1 MDFRKIQ
8 CFKEISEDSLK
19 QLNENHKLFLYKIG
33 QPLSTKNV
41 LSKNILLILEGT
53 ARLIVED
60 KNTIK
65 TVAKLGIGSWV
76 GLGSLLRLKA
86 CEEVIS
92 SEEIKAISF
101 PEEIIIDLYKNEK
114 SFQDYCNSNLF
125 PCEISS
131 ITEMLINK
139 SSRTDINLIAAFKI
153 IGNSAKL
160 KLLNNEFKLKSEK
173 NVINFLASANINNR
187 IIFDILKDNS
197 ILKSE
202 HLFQTRIIQVPE
214 NIYNEFNNL
223 PIENIPTPKSKDQ
236 DLTSSVN
243 FEQASKILEPSDSGI
258 DRIEKK
264 KVVELIKGT
273 GNIRETLACLQM
285 ISNYMDLPFRK
296 DSIEKI
302 LREELRR
309 GKKPSMELCGSLMSM
324 LGVQV
329 SRGLIAPKLAPRVP
343 TPCLIPWNEG
353 FAFVQESSK
362 NGFLIASPSEGW
374 RNVEI
379 KELEEKFKEGLDI
392 MIVERNNSTPNK
404 KFSLQW
410 FLPSLKKHKS
420 SLLQVLLASFVVQLF
435 GLANPLLIQVI
446 IDKVISQRSLD
457 TLQILGIALVVVTI
471 LGGIIGGLRT
481 FLFTETTNRIDT
493 RLGSEVIDHLLK
505 LPLNYFDKRPVG
517 ELGTR
522 VAELERIRNFL
533 TGQALTTI
541 LDAAFSVIYI
551 IFMLIYSWLLTA
563 IALVVVPIQ
572 IALTLLGSPL
582 LRRQIRAS
590 ANQNAKTQSH
600 LVEVLTGIQTV
611 KAQNVETVSR
621 WKWQDLYGK
630 YISRTFEKT
639 ITGTLLGETSKV
651 LQQLSQ
657 LFVLW
662 IGATLVLKGQ
672 LTLGQLI
679 AFRIISGYVTQP
691 LLRLSS
697 IWENI
702 QELKVSFE
710 RLADIIDTP
719 EESQEADKANIPLP
733 AIKGEVRFENVTFS
747 FLKSSENILNNI
759 NLKINQG
766 EFIGIAGQSGSGK
779 STLMKLL
786 PRLYEI
792 ERGRILIDGFDINKV
807 ELYSLRRQIGIVP
820 QDPLLFAGSV
830 SDNIAL
836 TDPDISADDIIEAA
850 KIADAHNFIMELPL
864 GYSTNVGERGA
875 SLSGGQKQRLAI
887 ARTLISKPRL
897 IIMDEATSALD
908 YETESNVCEN
918 LREKCKG
925 LTVFF
930 ITHRLGTIKNADKVI
945 MMHKGNIS
953 EIGKH
958 EELIEKK
965 GRYFALYKQQES
977 N

>member
-1 MDFRKIQ
+1 MNFRQID
-8 CFKEISEDSLK
+8 CFKEISEHALK
-19 QLNENHKLFLYKIG
+19 QLNENHKLLAYRIG
-33 QPLSTKNV
+33 QPLSLKNV

-53 ARLIVED
+53 ARLIGKD
-60 KNTIK
+60 NDSIK
-65 TVAKLGIGSWV
+65 TIAKLGNGSWI
-76 GLGSLLRLKA
+76 GLGSLLRLKG
-86 CEEVIS
+86 CEEVNA
-92 SEEIKAISF
+92 SEEVKAISF

-114 SFQDYCNSNLF
+114 TFRHYCDRSLL
-125 PCEISS
+125 PCEVLS
-131 ITEMLINK
+131 ITENLISQ
-139 SSRTDINLIAAFKI
+139 SSRTDINLITAFNLLNKT
-153 IGNSAKL
+153 AKL
-160 KLLNNEFKLKSEK
+160 NPLNHEFRLKSNNGE
-173 NVINFLASANINNR
+173 INILASANINNR
-187 IIFDILKDNS
+187 SIFDIIEDNTT
-197 ILKSE
+197 LKSE
-202 HLFQTRIIQVPE
+202 HPFQTRIVGVPK
-214 NIYNEFNNL
+214 NLYKEFNKL
-223 PIENIPTPKSKDQ
+223 PIANIPNINPKEKE
-236 DLTSSVN
+236 LNSSV
-243 FEQASKILEPSDSGI
+243 KIEKAPEIFEPSDSGI

-264 KVVELIKGT
+264 KIVDLIKGK
-273 GNIRETLACLQM
+273 GSIRETLACLQM

-329 SRGLIAPKLAPRVP
+329 SRGKISAKLARRVP

-379 KELEEKFKEGLDI
+379 EELEEKFKEGLDI
-392 MIVERNNSTPNK
+392 MIVERNNSTPNR

-420 SLLQVLLASFVVQLF
+420 SLLQVLIASFVVQLF

-522 VAELERIRNFL
+522 VAELEKIRNFL

-572 IALTLLGSPL
+572 VALTLLGSPL

-662 IGATLVLKGQ
+662 IGAILVLNGE

-719 EESQEADKANIPLP
+719 EESKESDKANIPIP
-733 AIKGEVRFENVTFS
+733 AIKGEVRFENVSFS

-759 NLKINQG
+759 NLTINKG

-792 ERGRILIDGFDINKV
+792 EQGRILIDGFDINKV

-836 TDPDISADDIIEAA
+836 TNPDISADDIIEAA
-850 KIADAHNFIMELPL
+850 KTADAHNFIMDLPL

-897 IIMDEATSALD
+897 MIMDEATSALD

-918 LREKCKG
+918 LRQTCKG

-930 ITHRLGTIKNADKVI
+930 ITHRLSTIKNADRVI

-958 EELIEKK
+958 EELIERK